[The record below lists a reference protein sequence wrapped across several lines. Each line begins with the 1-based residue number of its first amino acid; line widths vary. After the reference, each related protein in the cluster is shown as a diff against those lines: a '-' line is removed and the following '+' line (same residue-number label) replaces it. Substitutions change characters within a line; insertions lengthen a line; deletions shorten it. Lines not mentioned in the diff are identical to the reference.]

1 MLSCRVEKWN
11 SFVWKQQRNLIVTN
25 ANIYNYK
32 KKECKRVIPIAKLAG
47 LTKSTYKESKE
58 FVIHV
63 RNDYD
68 YRMSSELREQ
78 IFTVI
83 KMAYLSIEKKNL
95 PIYGLP
101 KVKTLEDFTTTEKDL
116 SRGII
121 RMPLALARL
130 SEEDILKDQ
139 VPSLKKDM
147 SMDVDQ
153 LGSLDEMVNLKR

>member
-1 MLSCRVEKWN
+1 MISCRIDKWN
-11 SFVWKQQRNLIVTN
+11 SFVWKQQRNIIVTN
-25 ANIYNYK
+25 AHIYNYK
-32 KKECKRVIPIAKLAG
+32 KKECKRVIPISKLAG

-63 RNDYD
+63 KNDYD

-116 SRGII
+116 SRGIS

-130 SEEDILKDQ
+130 NDEDILKDQ
-139 VPSLKKDM
+139 S
-147 SMDVDQ
+147 S
-153 LGSLDEMVNLKR
+153 S

>member
-1 MLSCRVEKWN
+1 
-11 SFVWKQQRNLIVTN
+11 
-25 ANIYNYK
+25 
-32 KKECKRVIPIAKLAG
+32 VIPIAKLAG

-63 RNDYD
+63 KNDYD

-83 KMAYLSIEKKNL
+83 KMAFLSIEKKNL

-116 SRGII
+116 SRGIS

-130 SEEDILKDQ
+130 TDEDILKD
-139 VPSLKKDM
+139 
-147 SMDVDQ
+147 
-153 LGSLDEMVNLKR
+153 